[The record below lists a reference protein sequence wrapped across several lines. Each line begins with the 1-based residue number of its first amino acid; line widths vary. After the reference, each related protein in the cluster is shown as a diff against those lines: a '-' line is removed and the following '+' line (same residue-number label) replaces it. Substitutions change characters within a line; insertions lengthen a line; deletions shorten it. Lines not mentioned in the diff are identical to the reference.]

1 MLGNRYQNLTHF
13 KKVCCKSILCYS
25 IRLPTP
31 ELPKYQDCHELWSKK
46 RRRQQRE
53 QEVLAAS
60 ARGGTGS
67 NMATNTGD
75 SSNPSNSATATR
87 LEGSGSLSGGIL
99 SNLPASRSTSQ
110 PGSEKLDE
118 NSVQG

>member
-1 MLGNRYQNLTHF
+1 MLALDPSKRISASDALSCDWLRDVDPE
-13 KKVCCKSILCYS
+13 K
-25 IRLPTP
+25 LPTP

-60 ARGGTGS
+60 SRGGTGS
-67 NMATNTGD
+67 NMAANTGD
-75 SSNPSNSATATR
+75 SSNPSVTTTAIR

-99 SNLPASRSTSQ
+99 SNLPAS
-110 PGSEKLDE
+110 
-118 NSVQG
+118 

>member
-1 MLGNRYQNLTHF
+1 M
-13 KKVCCKSILCYS
+13 
-25 IRLPTP
+25 PTP

-53 QEVLAAS
+53 QEVLAAAS
-60 ARGGTGS
+60 RGGTGS
-67 NMATNTGD
+67 NIASNAGD
-75 SSNPSNSATATR
+75 SSNQSIPNTAVKT
-87 LEGSGSLSGGIL
+87 EGSGSLSGGIM

-118 NSVQG
+118 NSLQG